1 MPTAAS
7 FPATTSNY
15 SLPLLFSGQA
25 QKEFFAN
32 EAFSLI
38 DSLLPKTVLGVQ
50 DTPPTTPSTG
60 DVYVVGA
67 GSDEWIGQDNGLA
80 IFLNNSWHFVPATP
94 GMMVF
99 NQDTN
104 QIMLFSS
111 AWASAA
117 EPILPQGGSVV
128 DAEARIMLAEI
139 VDVLKA
145 VGILA

>member
-15 SLPLLFSGQA
+15 SLPLLFAGQS
-25 QKEFFAN
+25 QKEFFVN

-38 DSLLPKTVLGVQ
+38 DSLLPKTILGVQ
-50 DTPPTTPSTG
+50 DTPPTLPNVG

-67 GSDEWIGQDNGLA
+67 GSGEWSGQDDGLA
-80 IFLNNSWHFVPATP
+80 TFIESSWRFAAPMP
-94 GMMVF
+94 GMAVF
-99 NQDTN
+99 NRNTN
-104 QIMLFSS
+104 QIMFFTSG
-111 AWASAA
+111 WASAA

-128 DAEARIMLAEI
+128 DAEARIMLAEL
-139 VDVLKA
+139 VDTLKA